1 METIKNKRAKVINEL
16 KTSRQTWHG
25 VALYT
30 SAEEATAHGFALMY
44 EDERGSVY
52 GIRNAE
58 AVAAG
63 NFGKWDKVA
72 FVPDSEYME
81 EYAAQAVEDVPTL
94 EEIAQQRAEN
104 AQAIKAKK
112 EESENARREWDEL
125 DKTGKTKYLLST
137 PAEQRIMRK
146 WEAIDKDIAR
156 LQNIALILRHN
167 YRVALAAQVLPAFLE
182 VLKKYGG
189 KKAGDKTREKM
200 RNDMITACGCSVWF
214 ERSIL
219 SQKSQQA
226 NISEIIRGAW
236 NGEKIEIYTKNGANI
251 IDEQNNI
258 NGNLT
263 ADDLRI
269 YTGEYIDNPAAR
281 LDEINKAA
289 EAVEA
294 ARQAFND
301 AADRLNALQV
311 DGFKRVARISGI

>member
-1 METIKNKRAKVINEL
+1 MKKLNEL

-30 SAEEATAHGFALMY
+30 SAEEAAAHGFALMY

-72 FVPDSEYME
+72 FVPGSEYME
-81 EYAAQAVEDVPTL
+81 EYAAQAVEDMPTV

-104 AQAIKAKK
+104 AQAIKAKQ
-112 EESENARREWDEL
+112 EEGENIHAEWEAKSKRE
-125 DKTGKTKYLLST
+125 KTTYLKNT

-146 WEAIDKDIAR
+146 LETINKDIAR
-156 LQNIALILRHN
+156 LKNISLILRHN
-167 YRVALAAQVLPAFLE
+167 YRVALAARVLPAFVE
-182 VLKKYGG
+182 ILKKYNG
-189 KKAGDKTREKM
+189 KKAGEKTREKIRDEM
-200 RNDMITACGCSVWF
+200 MTACGCSVWF

-219 SQKSQQA
+219 SQRSELA
-226 NISEIIRGAW
+226 NISEIVANSW
-236 NGEKIEIYTKNGANI
+236 SGEKIEIFTKNRACI
-251 IDEQNNI
+251 IDEQNAI
-258 NGNLT
+258 NGTLT

-269 YTGEYIDNPAAR
+269 YTGEYIDDPAAR
-281 LDEINKAA
+281 LEEIDRAA
-289 EAVEA
+289 QVVEA

-311 DGFKRVARISGI
+311 DGFKRVAHILGV